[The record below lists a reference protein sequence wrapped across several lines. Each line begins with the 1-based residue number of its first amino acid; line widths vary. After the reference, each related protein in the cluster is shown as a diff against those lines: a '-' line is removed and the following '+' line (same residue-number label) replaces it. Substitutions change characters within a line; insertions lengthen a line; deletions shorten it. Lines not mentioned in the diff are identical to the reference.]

1 MVVQAELQ
9 AYTTRAA
16 PPQSSYAEYGAGT
29 VASTTS
35 TSTSTYSSSSPGT
48 AGGTVATTNGG
59 GSPRRESVRR
69 ESLARSTPLRLP
81 NTAAVSRLMELGF
94 DRDKV

>member
-1 MVVQAELQ
+1 MQ
-9 AYTTRAA
+9 AYAARAAA
-16 PPQSSYAEYGAGT
+16 PPQSSYANYGTGT
-29 VASTTS
+29 APTS
-35 TSTSTYSSSSPGT
+35 TSTSTYSSSLGT

-69 ESLARSTPLRLP
+69 ESVARSTPLRLP

>member
-1 MVVQAELQ
+1 MQ

-16 PPQSSYAEYGAGT
+16 PPPQSSYADYGAGT
-29 VASTTS
+29 VAST

-48 AGGTVATTNGG
+48 AGGTVATTSGSG